1 MRRPFLIRRSPKP
14 KTKTEISHENKG
26 LEGIE
31 RGSARP
37 SAILR
42 NKDAGSEAIEHPMK
56 YLIEKPEAAAI

>member
-1 MRRPFLIRRSPKP
+1 MSQ
-14 KTKTEISHENKG
+14 ENEG

-42 NKDAGSEAIEHPMK
+42 NKDAGSEAFEHPMK